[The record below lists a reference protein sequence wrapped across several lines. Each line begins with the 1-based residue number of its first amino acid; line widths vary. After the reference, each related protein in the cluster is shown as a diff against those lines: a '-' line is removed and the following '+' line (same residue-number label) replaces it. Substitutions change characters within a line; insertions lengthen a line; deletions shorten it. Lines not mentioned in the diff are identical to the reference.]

1 MSSRTLSGSVASDA
15 LDAGLEL
22 SGVGVVEGVYNLLFT
37 CDSVLLGLDLGLKES
52 AE

>member
-1 MSSRTLSGSVASDA
+1 MSSRTLSGSEGSDA

-22 SGVGVVEGVYNLLFT
+22 SGVGVVEAVYNLLLT
-37 CDSVLLGLDLGLKES
+37 VVLDLGLKES

>member
-1 MSSRTLSGSVASDA
+1 MSARTLGASVASDV

-37 CDSVLLGLDLGLKES
+37 CDSVLLDLGLKES